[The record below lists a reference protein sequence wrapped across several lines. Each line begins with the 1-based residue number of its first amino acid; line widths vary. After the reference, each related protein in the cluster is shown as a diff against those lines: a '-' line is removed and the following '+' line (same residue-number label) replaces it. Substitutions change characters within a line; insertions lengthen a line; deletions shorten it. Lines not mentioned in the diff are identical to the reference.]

1 MLDFLFDA
9 AGEMF
14 SEFLLGTLFRV
25 VRGPYKQKE
34 SQLKNGL
41 GLI

>member
-9 AGEMF
+9 AGEIF
-14 SEFLLGTLFRV
+14 SEFLLGTLFRD
-25 VRGPYKQKE
+25 PYKQKE